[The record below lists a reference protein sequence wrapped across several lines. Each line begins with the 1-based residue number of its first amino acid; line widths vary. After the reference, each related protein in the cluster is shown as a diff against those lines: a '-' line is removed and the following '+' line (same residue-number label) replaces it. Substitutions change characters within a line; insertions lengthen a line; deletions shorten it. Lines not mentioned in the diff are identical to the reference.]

1 MKQNMYMY
9 DRILSILHGLGYRAG
24 DQMSTFA
31 FVKELEEF
39 GIDTDD
45 LGDPMEFYKFS
56 KIMIG

>member
-1 MKQNMYMY
+1 MYNK
-9 DRILSILHGLGYRAG
+9 ILSILNSLGYKAG
-24 DQMSTFA
+24 DQMSTCA
-31 FVKELEEF
+31 FVKELEGF